1 MITVNLIPQDFTPK
15 QRTPI
20 GQFVGIL
27 VCVLLVA
34 GSFAA
39 FLYMEYGR
47 LAEVESELSKV
58 TAELEL
64 VKPHRVYAE
73 KLQAE
78 KKEFARRTETIQGIG
93 AARVLWS
100 KKLDQFW
107 EVVENKGDTERHLVW
122 INSLSARSP
131 GKGKKRKQS
140 KPGTFRFAGYSAS
153 QHSRKLSDF
162 HRDLTESP
170 FYSSGLYDID
180 YPEGKQQSFTDGLEP
195 NVAWKFDFSMKLRSN
210 EPAKKKSK
218 KPAKKAPA
226 KKKSK

>member
-27 VCVLLVA
+27 ACVLFVA

-58 TAELEL
+58 KAELEL

-107 EVVENKGDTERHLVW
+107 EVIENKGDAERHNVW
-122 INSLSARSP
+122 INSLSAKSP
-131 GKGKKRKQS
+131 GKGGKKKS
-140 KPGTFRFAGYSAS
+140 KPGTFRFSGFSAS
-153 QHSRKLSDF
+153 KHSRKLSNF
-162 HRDLTESP
+162 HRDVTESP
-170 FYSSGLYDID
+170 FYTGGLYDID
-180 YPEGKQQSFTDGLEP
+180 LPEGKQQAFNDGLEP
-195 NVAWKFDFSMKLRSN
+195 AVAWKFDFSMKLRAN
-210 EPAKKKSK
+210 APAKKTKKPAKKKPAKKKSK
-218 KPAKKAPA
+218 
-226 KKKSK
+226 